1 MEVNF
6 TLEELTILS
15 NGILCLIDNT
25 YKAKELSY
33 DNKVKD
39 TLDEI
44 INKYQTINRTLCDF
58 CIREEARVAMRVE
71 MKTIEERKRNAK
83 NMNELL
89 DHLIKLIES
98 NDKRYSF
105 EWASGGELATMEI
118 FDKFKAIGYAVKIEP
133 IKYDKDGNA
142 INL

>member
-1 MEVNF
+1 M
-6 TLEELTILS
+6 
-15 NGILCLIDNT
+15 
-25 YKAKELSY
+25 
-33 DNKVKD
+33 NK
-39 TLDEI
+39 
-44 INKYQTINRTLCDF
+44 
-58 CIREEARVAMRVE
+58 
-71 MKTIEERKRNAK
+71 IEERKQNAK

-89 DHLIKLIES
+89 DHLTKLIES

-105 EWASGGELATMEI
+105 EWAVGGELATMEI

>member
-1 MEVNF
+1 M
-6 TLEELTILS
+6 T
-15 NGILCLIDNT
+15 
-25 YKAKELSY
+25 
-33 DNKVKD
+33 
-39 TLDEI
+39 
-44 INKYQTINRTLCDF
+44 
-58 CIREEARVAMRVE
+58 
-71 MKTIEERKRNAK
+71 TIEERKRNAN

-89 DHLIKLIES
+89 DHLIKLIKS